1 MGIVFLII
9 EVPEITIRN
18 INVSIMSQ
26 TENDSDTYIFN
37 TKEPKKS
44 YDLVQD
50 VTNGEI
56 IF

>member
-1 MGIVFLII
+1 MGIVFLKI
-9 EVPEITIRN
+9 EVPEITIKN

-26 TENDSDTYIFN
+26 TENDSDTYLFN

-50 VTNGEI
+50 VPNGEI